1 MELDQL
7 SDQNSKQHIS
17 TFSSINGAVS
27 HSFTFKR
34 LSSRFDIG
42 VRFLVILG
50 GGVSSVNMNV
60 DVGRLD
66 FVSLLADLL
75 LVSVSRRLSRS
86 SDMGVS
92 LLVSGGGG
100 RSCSSVFALCSHL
113 PKWLLPD
120 SSPNQT

>member
-50 GGVSSVNMNV
+50 GGVSSVKVNV
-60 DVGRLD
+60 DVGRFD
-66 FVSLLADLL
+66 FVSLLNL
-75 LVSVSRRLSRS
+75 RLCMSE
-86 SDMGVS
+86 DMC
-92 LLVSGGGG
+92 LKWQNDTPPPQKNM
-100 RSCSSVFALCSHL
+100 LCYSA
-113 PKWLLPD
+113 
-120 SSPNQT
+120 SA